1 MPFWILIS
9 LIAAA
14 VQTLRFVLQRRLRG
28 LGLSTGG
35 ATFSRF
41 VFAAPLA
48 WGVVAVLTLG
58 DRVLFTPTP
67 TFWTYAFFGGL
78 GQIVGTYCTV
88 ALFSLRNFAV
98 GIAFTKTET
107 VQVAL
112 LSAVLLGEGVSP
124 LGWGA
129 ILIGVAG
136 VVLLSWPK
144 GAAFGDAMR
153 PNLSMGLGVLAGAA
167 FALAAIGYRGAALTL
182 GDADYFYRAAFTLAC
197 VTTLQSLTMV
207 AMLTIWQKGEVG
219 RVLRLWR
226 ATFFVGVT
234 GMLGSLGWFT
244 AFTLQNAAYVR
255 TVGQVELVFSIMV
268 GWLALG
274 EKITRRELA
283 GIALLGV
290 SLIVIVLVG

>member
-1 MPFWILIS
+1 MPLWVIIS
-9 LIAAA
+9 LFAAA
-14 VQTLRFVLQRRLRG
+14 VQTVRFLLQRRLKG

-48 WGVVAVLTLG
+48 WGVVAVLFAAGHEVRMPTA
-58 DRVLFTPTP
+58 LFWV
-67 TFWTYAFFGGL
+67 FAFFGGL

-112 LSAVLLGEGVSP
+112 FSAILLGEAVSLP
-124 LGWGA
+124 GWLA
-129 ILIGVAG
+129 ILVGVAG

-144 GAAFGDAMR
+144 GTPWRVAIR
-153 PNLSMGLGVLAGAA
+153 PNPSMGLGVMAGAA
-167 FALAAIGYRGAALTL
+167 FALAAIGYRGAAQSL
-182 GDADYFYRAAFTLAC
+182 GEAEFFTRAAFTLAC
-197 VTTLQSLTMV
+197 VTTLQSATMV
-207 AMLTIWQKGEVG
+207 VGLLIWQQGEVA

-226 ATFFVGVT
+226 ATFWVGVT

-255 TVGQVELVFSIMV
+255 TLGQVELVFSLII
-268 GWLALG
+268 GWIALG
-274 EKITRRELA
+274 ERVTGREMA
-283 GIALLGV
+283 GIVLLAC
-290 SLIVIVLVG
+290 SLILIILTV